1 MRQDQTKEKT
11 PDPSKD
17 IKKGKAEQK
26 AAEEIAEAD
35 EQGRQ
40 PEEKE
45 DERRLE
51 LESMCKKVAGVLT
64 GEILRKGV
72 SSSCSVFA
80 SCRSRP
86 RGFSWMLTVKCL
98 SVNAACLMMRGI
110 WVRTKSYEKMQA
122 ESFTHMSVFQKLFS
136 VEYTYYH

>member
-11 PDPSKD
+11 PDPSKED
-17 IKKGKAEQK
+17 IKKGKAEPK

-40 PEEKE
+40 KREK
-45 DERRLE
+45 DERRPE

-64 GEILRKGV
+64 DEILREGV

-98 SVNAACLMMRGI
+98 SVNAACLMM
-110 WVRTKSYEKMQA
+110 
-122 ESFTHMSVFQKLFS
+122 
-136 VEYTYYH
+136 